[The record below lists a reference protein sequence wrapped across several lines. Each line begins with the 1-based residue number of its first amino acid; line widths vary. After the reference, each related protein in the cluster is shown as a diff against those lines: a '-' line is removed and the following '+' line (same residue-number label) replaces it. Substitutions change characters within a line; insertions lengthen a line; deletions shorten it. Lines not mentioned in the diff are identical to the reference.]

1 MAWKKGFNFRSTSG
15 YVTDGT
21 DDTYVLA
28 TDTSAT
34 TRNGVTFQWSASPNV
49 PRDRSAAVDA
59 KLAGIHGV
67 DGIDECTFSVTLPAT
82 GDYRIKFAL
91 GDQASLQGNM
101 RIRILDDATGLID
114 LNSKTTTG
122 AAYFFDATNV
132 ERTSVADWV
141 SNNAA
146 ATHTFATTS
155 FKLILGQTGARNGFL
170 AHLELEQVATG
181 PAVAVLAHHLRTQ
194 GIS

>member
-1 MAWKKGFNFRSTSG
+1 MAWIKGFNFRNTSG
-15 YVTDGT
+15 YVTDLGN
-21 DDTYVLA
+21 DTYVLPS
-28 TDTSAT
+28 DTSAT
-34 TRNGVTFQWSASPNV
+34 TRNGVTFQWDGSPNT
-49 PRDRSAAVDA
+49 PRDRNAGVDA
-59 KLAGIHGV
+59 KLAGMHGE
-67 DGIDECTFSVTLPAT
+67 DTTERTFSVTLPAT
-82 GDYRIKFAL
+82 GDYKIKFAL
-91 GDQASLQGNM
+91 GDQASAQGNM

-155 FKLILGQTGARNGFL
+155 FKLILGQTGARSGYI